1 MGLGDERE
9 AIDLGDCGGSS
20 GGSAS
25 QCCCAIVMMDIS
37 DERLLRAW

>member
-9 AIDLGDCGGSS
+9 AIDLGDSGGSS